1 MIKNKIVCQP
11 VKKILLILSVLLYF
25 PMAGFITY
33 DGGYEWK
40 APANGFIDIT
50 VESNVNRLFFTYPLR
65 EINLHDDDEP
75 AGQGAETA
83 KIIVPVKDFRCAN
96 ETALRDFLALL
107 RADRY
112 PDLSITIPQNVL
124 IQYHHNEQITIENVT
139 ISIAGVS
146 KKYDITGRIEDLN
159 SNDHLLVG
167 TINISLADLEIEPPV
182 KFFGLVKIKDEVI
195 VKFGI
200 SLKDYNLAVNKYQ
213 D

>member
-1 MIKNKIVCQP
+1 
-11 VKKILLILSVLLYF
+11 
-25 PMAGFITY
+25 
-33 DGGYEWK
+33 
-40 APANGFIDIT
+40 
-50 VESNVNRLFFTYPLR
+50 
-65 EINLHDDDEP
+65 
-75 AGQGAETA
+75 
-83 KIIVPVKDFRCAN
+83 
-96 ETALRDFLALL
+96 
-107 RADRY
+107 
-112 PDLSITIPQNVL
+112 
-124 IQYHHNEQITIENVT
+124 VT